1 MAFLKPV
8 TRCTELFG
16 KGEKSEDESIGI
28 ASAFLPQCR
37 RQAILSLW
45 GKERLQTNKFPL
57 PVPTTCQ
64 AMHQEYLYKETDP
77 IGF

>member
-8 TRCTELFG
+8 TRCTGLFG
-16 KGEKSEDESIGI
+16 RGEEFEDERVGI

-45 GKERLQTNKFPL
+45 GKERLQTNKVPL
-57 PVPTTCQ
+57 AVPTMCQ
-64 AMHQEYLYKETDP
+64 AMHQEYTCKEADP